1 MRYARTFAAAALL
14 FSTVA
19 VGPSVAQSRDP
30 AQPGPVTGTITMEA
44 KGAGVGVGFTWGDG
58 TLHYEGR
65 NHAFSVGGV
74 SVGDVGFSEV
84 RAHGRVY
91 NLKRLSEF
99 SGTYAA
105 ATGEATVGRGLAG
118 QVLRNANGVEIRV
131 DQVTEGVRLQ
141 GSVDGITL
149 TLK

>member
-1 MRYARTFAAAALL
+1 MRYARTFAAALL
-14 FSTVA
+14 FSAVA

-30 AQPGPVTGTITMEA
+30 AQPGPVTGTITMVA
-44 KGAGVGVGFTWGDG
+44 KGVGVGVGVSWGDG
-58 TLHYEGR
+58 TLRYEGR
-65 NHAFSVGGV
+65 SHPFSVGGV
-74 SVGDVGFSEV
+74 SVGDVGYSEIT
-84 RAHGRVY
+84 AQGRVY

-99 SGTYAA
+99 SGTYVA
-105 ATGEATVGRGLAG
+105 ATGEATIGRGLAG

>member
-1 MRYARTFAAAALL
+1 MRHVRTLAAAALL
-14 FSTVA
+14 LFTA
-19 VGPSVAQSRDP
+19 GAAVAQSRDP
-30 AQPGPVTGTITMEA
+30 AQPGPVTGTITMVA
-44 KGAGVGVGFTWGDG
+44 KGAGLGVGVSWGDG
-58 TLHYEGR
+58 TLRYEGR
-65 NHAFSVGGV
+65 SHPFSVGGV
-74 SVGDVGFSEV
+74 SVGDVGYSEIT
-84 RAHGRVY
+84 AQGRVY

-118 QVLRNANGVEIRV
+118 QILRNANGVEIRV